1 MLLTNYI
8 WRYIMAKKTER
19 IIVRVDSDLKD
30 VIQEQANTQG
40 RSMSNLV
47 GNVLYEEFK
56 EWLPVKEDEELRSE
70 EDRSYLYGRLVSV
83 YEEYERQLRQEME
96 IITIAEKNWQKITY
110 RPLVGRKRIE
120 TQLEQLKNQQAYFK
134 KSKPELF
141 DYLTELITE
150 ISNKIDSLY
159 PNNDDALGAG
169 FIFGYEKQNREFANN
184 KIGYPYYI
192 EVQAKK
198 YE

>member
-1 MLLTNYI
+1 
-8 WRYIMAKKTER
+8 MAKKSER

-30 VIQEQANTQG
+30 VIQEQADAQG

-56 EWLPVKEDEELRSE
+56 EWLPVKEDEMLRSE
-70 EDRSYLYGRLVSV
+70 EDRSYLYGRLVAV

-110 RPLVGRKRIE
+110 RPLVGRKRIV
-120 TQLEQLKNQQAYFK
+120 TQLELLKNQQATFK
-134 KSKPELF
+134 QSKPELF
-141 DYLTELITE
+141 DYIVQLITE

-159 PNNDDALGAG
+159 PDNDDSLGAG
-169 FIFGYEKQNREFANN
+169 FIFGYERQNKEFANN

-198 YE
+198 YEQ